1 MSGLYFQ
8 TSSLRICQGVYML
21 GESEARDYISGAA
34 SAQTW
39 LVVGPKWANHGSG
52 AWGMLTEATQIENK
66 KEIPGQLWPRAVLLF
81 FWCILE
87 LFVWPKLRGPSPWG
101 LTTVVYKEPSW
112 TSDTRA
118 GRTSSSVE
126 VRGPVIYRNPPLPS
140 TGSRQ
145 NRGILT
151 LLGLFICQA
160 VKRMLSFSV
169 SVRRFISLICN
180 NYKLRL
186 QGWSLKGIRCWEFI
200 PVKGRERRTV
210 QWTAWLWTP
219 VDRRTIQRLPLNAD
233 LIYHWDQ
240 EWCPWTAQMPPTKML
255 RCPQLKASQLGPL
268 KQLLVT
274 YPMLSQSP
282 LCSVCPKLSLIYPT
296 DLAPSPGGRTLVS
309 THHLGCFLP
318 SLPTITN
325 SHQVL
330 ATPNPCHCGNIA
342 ASSPRPPS
350 S

>member
-1 MSGLYFQ
+1 M
-8 TSSLRICQGVYML
+8 
-21 GESEARDYISGAA
+21 A
-34 SAQTW
+34 
-39 LVVGPKWANHGSG
+39 KGS
-52 AWGMLTEATQIENK
+52 
-66 KEIPGQLWPRAVLLF
+66 PVVLLM
-81 FWCILE
+81 CTVE
-87 LFVWPKLRGPSPWG
+87 QFVWPKLRGPSPWG

-126 VRGPVIYRNPPLPS
+126 VREPVIYRNPPFSS

-145 NRGILT
+145 NRDFNTVGA
-151 LLGLFICQA
+151 FYICQA

-169 SVRRFISLICN
+169 SVRCFISLICN

-186 QGWSLKGIRCWEFI
+186 QGWSLKGIRYWEFI
-200 PVKGRERRTV
+200 PVKGRERRMV

-219 VDRRTIQRLPLNAD
+219 VDCQTIQRLPLNAD

-240 EWCPWTAQMPPTKML
+240 EWCPWTAQMPLTKML
-255 RCPQLKASQLGPL
+255 RCPQLKASQLSPL

-282 LCSVCPKLSLIYPT
+282 LCSGCPKLSLIYLT
-296 DLAPSPGGRTLVS
+296 DLAPSPGGRILVS
-309 THHLGCFLP
+309 THHMGCFLP

-330 ATPNPCHCGNIA
+330 EPTHTSNLPCTTLLQTPTWLH
-342 ASSPRPPS
+342 SR
-350 S
+350 